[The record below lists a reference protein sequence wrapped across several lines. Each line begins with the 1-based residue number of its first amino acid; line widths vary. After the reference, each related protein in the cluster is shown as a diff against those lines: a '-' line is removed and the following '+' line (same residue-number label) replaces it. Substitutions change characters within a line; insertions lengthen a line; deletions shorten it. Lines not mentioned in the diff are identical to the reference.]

1 MRKIRRWGAWLLLII
16 PLVLNAQ
23 QRTEK
28 LLNVPL
34 PEHWQEEDAMFQQ
47 QLPVD
52 DHWWTVFQ
60 DATLDSLIHVA
71 VRQNPSVLTALN
83 RIDMAKANLRIA
95 RGGYYPAL
103 SLDARWNRQQTSG
116 NTGTGQPQS
125 RVGYYDATVNM
136 SWQVDV
142 FGSIRQRVKAQKENF
157 AASREEY
164 NATMVSLC
172 AEVASAYFNLR
183 EAQQELSVLQ
193 RNALSQ
199 KAVVDI
205 TEVRYNT
212 GLASKLDVA
221 QAKSVYYSTLAS
233 VPATESGI
241 IQYMNAL
248 AVLLG
253 LYPQDVTAA
262 LETGKPLPDYIE
274 PVGVG
279 LPGQLLLRRP
289 DVRVAERQVNA
300 QAALLGASK
309 TDWLPSF
316 FLNGY
321 FGYASHD
328 MKDFTKRSSMTWS
341 IAPSMSWT
349 IFNGGRRANNV
360 RLQRAQLDET
370 INQFNTTVLTA
381 VQEVDNAM
389 SSYKNSI
396 KQIVACREMLNQGK
410 EAFKLSLDLYKQGLS
425 PFQNVLDAQRS
436 LLSYE
441 NSLVQA
447 QGYSLLCLIQ
457 MYQALGGGW

>member
-1 MRKIRRWGAWLLLII
+1 MRKIRRWGVWLLLII
-16 PLVLNAQ
+16 PLALNAQ
-23 QRTEK
+23 QRAEK

-47 QLPVD
+47 LLPVD

-103 SLDARWNRQQTSG
+103 SLDAGWNRQQTSG

-233 VPATESGI
+233 IPATESGI

-316 FLNGY
+316 FLNGS

-328 MKDFTKRSSMTWS
+328 MKDFTRSSMTWS

-349 IFNGGRRANNV
+349 IFNGGQRANNV

>member
-1 MRKIRRWGAWLLLII
+1 MRKIRRWGVWLLLII
-16 PLVLNAQ
+16 PLALNAQ
-23 QRTEK
+23 QRAEK

-47 QLPVD
+47 LLPVD

-103 SLDARWNRQQTSG
+103 SLDAGWNRQQTSG

-157 AASREEY
+157 AA
-164 NATMVSLC
+164 
-172 AEVASAYFNLR
+172 
-183 EAQQELSVLQ
+183 LSVLQ

-233 VPATESGI
+233 IPATESGI

-316 FLNGY
+316 FLNGS

-328 MKDFTKRSSMTWS
+328 MKDFTRRSSMTWS

-349 IFNGGRRANNV
+349 IFNGGQRANNV

>member
-1 MRKIRRWGAWLLLII
+1 MRKIRRWGVWLLLII
-16 PLVLNAQ
+16 PLALNAQ
-23 QRTEK
+23 QRAEK

-47 QLPVD
+47 LLPVD

-103 SLDARWNRQQTSG
+103 SLDAGWNRQQTSG

-233 VPATESGI
+233 IPATESGI

-316 FLNGY
+316 FLNGS
-321 FGYASHD
+321 FGYTSHD
-328 MKDFTKRSSMTWS
+328 MKDFTRRSSMTWS

-349 IFNGGRRANNV
+349 IFNGGQRANNV